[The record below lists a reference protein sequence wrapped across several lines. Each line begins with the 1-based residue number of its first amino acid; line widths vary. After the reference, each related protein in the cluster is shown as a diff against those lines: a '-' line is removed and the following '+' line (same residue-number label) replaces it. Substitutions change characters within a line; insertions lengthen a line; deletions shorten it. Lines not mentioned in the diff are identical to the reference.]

1 MLSHTAP
8 APCTTFADV
17 VLILKQKIMSVSVVR
32 YQRKKRIGDAS
43 SPNIYV
49 LKQKPGTSKVHTI
62 EMIASDIETIGS
74 LSQEDVTHVMKAF
87 VRRMKKV
94 LVEGNRVKVDGLGTF
109 YITLKCP
116 GVETEK
122 DCVVKNIA
130 KVNLRFM
137 VDSGLRLANSST
149 ATTRSGDNNIDFV
162 IDSGATGTGN
172 TGGTT
177 PTDPTTPGGDED
189 DPNG

>member
-1 MLSHTAP
+1 MHYLRRCSINLKTKNYVSKCSALSA
-8 APCTTFADV
+8 
-17 VLILKQKIMSVSVVR
+17 QKTHWRCQLAKHLCVET
-32 YQRKKRIGDAS
+32 
-43 SPNIYV
+43 
-49 LKQKPGTSKVHTI
+49 KPGTSKVHTI

-137 VDSGLRLANSST
+137 VDNGLRLANSST

-162 IDSGATGTGN
+162 IDSGVAGTGN

>member
-1 MLSHTAP
+1 
-8 APCTTFADV
+8 
-17 VLILKQKIMSVSVVR
+17 MSVSVVR
-32 YQRKKRIGDAS
+32 YQRKKRMGDAN

-49 LKQKPGTSKVHTI
+49 LKQKAGTSKVHTI
-62 EMIASDIETIGS
+62 EMIANDIETIGS
-74 LSQEDVTHVMKAF
+74 LSQEDVIHVMQAF

-116 GVETEK
+116 GVEVEK

-137 VDSGLRLANSST
+137 VDNGLRLANSST

-162 IDSGATGTGN
+162 P
-172 TGGTT
+172 T
-177 PTDPTTPGGDED
+177 PAPREPAVPRQKTPRLPRIPPIRAVMKMIQTDNLSFNVNNEP
-189 DPNG
+189 